1 MTKNIFSNWTKNVFY
16 NKKILYPKNLNELK
30 KIINI
35 NKDSLGICG
44 NLRSFN
50 DSCINKDKLISLKKF
65 KKEIILD
72 KKNSTLFVSSNIL
85 LIEVLKKIV
94 PEGFMISVTPGSKYV
109 TIGGMISNNVIGKN
123 SKNNQFKYL
132 IKELKILTPKNKV
145 IKCSNKTNKKNFDL
159 VVGGFGLAGTILS
172 AKIKLKKIKNQYV
185 DVKTIKFNDYDEFN
199 KIPLNNNR
207 FNVAW
212 IDSHSLNSKKFK
224 GLFSIGD
231 YNLIKNKNEKF
242 ECDDKEMNFITK
254 SFLIFYINN
263 FFFSK
268 IINFLYLNLFLK
280 NKTVNF
286 NTAFYPQDKWLNFN
300 QCYNNGFFQVQI
312 LIPEKNF
319 KLIMNTISIFFN
331 QNKLKSTF
339 IILKKINE
347 TGKYLDFFGKGYSVS
362 FDIPKDEKYL
372 KTRSFFNNLILNNN
386 LKPNLSKDTL
396 LKSKFFKKDS
406 HYKNFIKKLHSV
418 DNKKIYTNEFSKRLK
433 IK

>member
-16 NKKILYPKNLNELK
+16 NKKILYPKNLNELRR
-30 KIINI
+30 IINI

-50 DSCINKDKLISLKKF
+50 DSCINKDKLISLKRF
-65 KKEIILD
+65 KKEIILN

-85 LIEVLKKIV
+85 LLDVLKKIV

-109 TIGGMISNNVIGKN
+109 TIGGMISNNIIGKN

-347 TGKYLDFFGKGYSVS
+347 NGKYLDFFGKGYSVS

>member
-109 TIGGMISNNVIGKN
+109 TIGGMISSNVIGKN

-132 IKELKILTPKNKV
+132 IEELKILTPKNKV

-159 VVGGFGLAGTILS
+159 VVGGFGLAGTVLS

-199 KIPLNNNR
+199 KIPLNKNR

-347 TGKYLDFFGKGYSVS
+347 NGKYLDFFGKGYSVS

>member
-16 NKKILYPKNLNELK
+16 NKEILYPKNLNELK

-35 NKDSLGICG
+35 SKDGLGICG

-50 DSCINKDKLISLKKF
+50 DSCINKDKLISLKRF

-85 LIEVLKKIV
+85 LLDVLKKIV

-132 IKELKILTPKNKV
+132 IEELKILTPKNKI

-159 VVGGFGLAGTILS
+159 IVGGFGLAGTILS

-185 DVKTIKFNDYDEFN
+185 DIKTIKFNGYDEFN
-199 KIPLNNNR
+199 KIPVNNNK

-212 IDSHSLNSKKFK
+212 IDSHSLNSKKFQ
-224 GLFSIGD
+224 GLFNIGD
-231 YNLIKNKNEKF
+231 YNLTKNNNEKF
-242 ECDDKEMNFITK
+242 KNNDKKINFITK
-254 SFLIFYINN
+254 SFLIFYIKN

-268 IINFLYLNLFLK
+268 IINFLYLNLYLK

-286 NTAFYPQDKWLNFN
+286 NEAFYPQDKWLNFN
-300 QCYNNGFFQVQI
+300 RCYEKGFFQVQV

-319 KLIMNTISIFFN
+319 KFIMNKISIFFN
-331 QNKLKSTF
+331 KNKVKSTF

-347 TGKYLDFFGKGYSVS
+347 TGKYLDFFGKGYSIS
-362 FDIPKDEKYL
+362 FDIPKNEKYE
-372 KTRSFFNNLILNNN
+372 KTQFFFYKLILNNN
-386 LKPNLSKDTL
+386 LKTNLSKDTL
-396 LKSKFFKKDS
+396 LNSKVLKKDI
-406 HYKNFIKKLHSV
+406 HYKKFIKELYSI

>member
-199 KIPLNNNR
+199 KIPLNKNR

-347 TGKYLDFFGKGYSVS
+347 NGKYLDFFGKGYSVS

>member
-1 MTKNIFSNWTKNVFY
+1 M
-16 NKKILYPKNLNELK
+16 
-30 KIINI
+30 
-35 NKDSLGICG
+35 GICG

-109 TIGGMISNNVIGKN
+109 TIGGMISSNVIGKN

-347 TGKYLDFFGKGYSVS
+347 NGKYLDFFGKGYSVS

>member
-109 TIGGMISNNVIGKN
+109 TIGGMISSNVIGKN

-159 VVGGFGLAGTILS
+159 VVGGFGLAGTVLS

-199 KIPLNNNR
+199 KIPLNKNR

-347 TGKYLDFFGKGYSVS
+347 NGKYLDFFGKGYSVS

-396 LKSKFFKKDS
+396 LNSKFFKKDS
-406 HYKNFIKKLHSV
+406 HYKNFIEKLHSV

>member
-16 NKKILYPKNLNELK
+16 NKEILYPKNLIELK

-35 NKDSLGICG
+35 SKDGLGICG
-44 NLRSFN
+44 NFRSFN
-50 DSCINKDKLISLKKF
+50 DSCINKDKLISLKRF

-72 KKNSTLFVSSNIL
+72 KKNSILFVSSNIML
-85 LIEVLKKIV
+85 LDILKKIV

-132 IKELKILTPKNKV
+132 IEELKILTPKNKI

-159 VVGGFGLAGTILS
+159 IIGGFGLAGTILS

-185 DVKTIKFNDYDEFN
+185 DITTIKFNGYNEFN
-199 KIPLNNNR
+199 KIPLNKNK

-212 IDSHSLNSKKFK
+212 IDSHSLNRKKFQ
-224 GLFSIGD
+224 GLFNIGD
-231 YNLIKNKNEKF
+231 YNLIKNNDEKF
-242 ECDDKEMNFITK
+242 KYNDKKMNFITK
-254 SFLIFYINN
+254 SFLIFYIKN

-268 IINFLYLNLFLK
+268 IINFLYLNLYLK

-286 NTAFYPQDKWLNFN
+286 NEAFYPQDKWLNFN
-300 QCYNNGFFQVQI
+300 QCYEKGFFQVQV

-319 KLIMNTISIFFN
+319 KLIMNKISIFFFK
-331 QNKLKSTF
+331 NKVKSTF

-347 TGKYLDFFGKGYSVS
+347 TGKYLDFFGKGYLVS
-362 FDIPKDEKYL
+362 FDIPKNEKYE
-372 KTRSFFNNLILNNN
+372 KTQFFFNSLILNNN
-386 LKPNLSKDTL
+386 LKTNLSKDTL
-396 LKSKFFKKDS
+396 LNSKVLKKDI
-406 HYKNFIKKLHSV
+406 HYKKFIKELYSI

>member
-109 TIGGMISNNVIGKN
+109 TIGGMISSNVIGKN

-132 IKELKILTPKNKV
+132 IEELKILTPKNKV

-159 VVGGFGLAGTILS
+159 VVGGFGLAGTVLS

-199 KIPLNNNR
+199 KIPLNKNR

-347 TGKYLDFFGKGYSVS
+347 NGKYLDFFGKGYSVS

-396 LKSKFFKKDS
+396 LNSKFFKKNS

>member
-16 NKKILYPKNLNELK
+16 NKEILYPKNLNELK

-35 NKDSLGICG
+35 NKNGLGICG

-50 DSCINKDKLISLKKF
+50 DSCINKDKLISLKRF
-65 KKEIILD
+65 KKEIILN

-85 LIEVLKKIV
+85 LLDVLKKIV

-109 TIGGMISNNVIGKN
+109 TIGGMISNNIIGKN

-159 VVGGFGLAGTILS
+159 VVGGFGLAGAILS

-185 DVKTIKFNDYDEFN
+185 DVKTIKFNGYDEFN
-199 KIPLNNNR
+199 KIPLNKNK

-212 IDSHSLNSKKFK
+212 IDSHSLNNKKFK
-224 GLFSIGD
+224 GLFNIGD
-231 YNLIKNKNEKF
+231 YNLIKNKDEKF
-242 ECDDKEMNFITK
+242 KYNDKEMNFFTK
-254 SFLIFYINN
+254 SFLIFYIKN

-268 IINFLYLNLFLK
+268 IINFLYLNLYLK

-286 NTAFYPQDKWLNFN
+286 NEAFYPQDKWLNFN
-300 QCYNNGFFQVQI
+300 QCYKDGFFQVQI

-319 KLIMNTISIFFN
+319 SLIMNRISIFFN
-331 QNKLKSTF
+331 QNNIKSTF

-347 TGKYLDFFGKGYSVS
+347 TGKYLDFFGKGYSIS
-362 FDIPKDEKYL
+362 FDIPKNEKYK
-372 KTRSFFNNLILNNN
+372 KTKSFFNSLILSNN
-386 LKPNLSKDTL
+386 LKANLSKDTL
-396 LKSKFFKKDS
+396 LNSKIFKKDTR
-406 HYKNFIKKLHSV
+406 YKDFIKKLHSI
-418 DNKKIYTNEFSKRLK
+418 DKKKIYINEFSKRLK

>member
-30 KIINI
+30 KMINI

-145 IKCSNKTNKKNFDL
+145 INCSNKTNKKNFDL

-185 DVKTIKFNDYDEFN
+185 DLKTIKFNDYDEFN
-199 KIPLNNNR
+199 KIPLNKNR

-224 GLFSIGD
+224 GLFIIGD

-242 ECDDKEMNFITK
+242 EYDDKEMNFITK

-268 IINFLYLNLFLK
+268 IINFLYLNLFIR

-286 NTAFYPQDKWLNFN
+286 NEAFYPQDKWLNFN
-300 QCYNNGFFQVQI
+300 RCYNKGFFQVQI

-319 KLIMNTISIFFN
+319 KLIMNTISIYFD

-362 FDIPKDEKYL
+362 FDIPKNKKYV
-372 KTRSFFNNLILNNN
+372 KTQSFFNNLILNNN
-386 LKPNLSKDTL
+386 LKPNLSKDSL
-396 LKSKFFKKDS
+396 LNSKFLKKDS

>member
-109 TIGGMISNNVIGKN
+109 TIGGMISSNVIGKN

-185 DVKTIKFNDYDEFN
+185 DVKTIKFNDYDEFY
-199 KIPLNNNR
+199 KIPLNKNR

-347 TGKYLDFFGKGYSVS
+347 NGKYLDFFGKGYSVS

>member
-109 TIGGMISNNVIGKN
+109 TIGGMISSNVIGKN

-132 IKELKILTPKNKV
+132 IKELKILTPRNKV

-159 VVGGFGLAGTILS
+159 VVGGFGLAGTVLS

-199 KIPLNNNR
+199 KIPLNKNR

-347 TGKYLDFFGKGYSVS
+347 NGKYLDFFGKGYSVS

-396 LKSKFFKKDS
+396 LNSKFFKKNN

>member
-109 TIGGMISNNVIGKN
+109 TIGGMISSNVIGKN

-347 TGKYLDFFGKGYSVS
+347 NGKYLDFFGKGYSVS

>member
-16 NKKILYPKNLNELK
+16 NKEILYPKNLNELK

-35 NKDSLGICG
+35 SKDGLGICG

-50 DSCINKDKLISLKKF
+50 DSCINKDKLISLKRF

-85 LIEVLKKIV
+85 LLDVLKKIV

-132 IKELKILTPKNKV
+132 IEELKILTPKNKI

-159 VVGGFGLAGTILS
+159 IVGGFGLAGTILS

-185 DVKTIKFNDYDEFN
+185 DIKTIKFNGYDEFN
-199 KIPLNNNR
+199 KIPVNNNK

-212 IDSHSLNSKKFK
+212 IDSHSLNSKKFQ
-224 GLFSIGD
+224 GLFNIGD
-231 YNLIKNKNEKF
+231 YNLTKNNNEKF
-242 ECDDKEMNFITK
+242 KYNDKKMNFITK
-254 SFLIFYINN
+254 SFLIFYIKN

-268 IINFLYLNLFLK
+268 IINFLYLNLYLK

-286 NTAFYPQDKWLNFN
+286 NEAFYPQDKWLNFN
-300 QCYNNGFFQVQI
+300 RCYEKGFFQVQV

-319 KLIMNTISIFFN
+319 KFIMNKISIFFN
-331 QNKLKSTF
+331 KNKVKSTF
-339 IILKKINE
+339 IVLKKINE
-347 TGKYLDFFGKGYSVS
+347 TGKYLDFFGKGYSIS
-362 FDIPKDEKYL
+362 FDIPKNEKYE
-372 KTRSFFNNLILNNN
+372 KTQFFFYKLILNNN
-386 LKPNLSKDTL
+386 LKTNLSKDTL
-396 LKSKFFKKDS
+396 LNSKVLKKDI
-406 HYKNFIKKLHSV
+406 HYKKFIKELYSI

>member
-109 TIGGMISNNVIGKN
+109 TIGGMISSNVIGKN

-132 IKELKILTPKNKV
+132 IEELKILTPKNKV

-159 VVGGFGLAGTILS
+159 VVGGFGLAGTVLS

-199 KIPLNNNR
+199 KIPLNKNR

-347 TGKYLDFFGKGYSVS
+347 NGKYLDFFGKGYSVS

-396 LKSKFFKKDS
+396 LNSKFFKKNN

>member
-16 NKKILYPKNLNELK
+16 NKKILNPKNLNELK

-109 TIGGMISNNVIGKN
+109 TIGGMISSNVIGKN

-347 TGKYLDFFGKGYSVS
+347 NGKYLDFFGKGYSVS

>member
-1 MTKNIFSNWTKNVFY
+1 
-16 NKKILYPKNLNELK
+16 
-30 KIINI
+30 
-35 NKDSLGICG
+35 
-44 NLRSFN
+44 
-50 DSCINKDKLISLKKF
+50 
-65 KKEIILD
+65 
-72 KKNSTLFVSSNIL
+72 
-85 LIEVLKKIV
+85 VLKKIV

-109 TIGGMISNNVIGKN
+109 TIGGMISSNVIGKN

-132 IKELKILTPKNKV
+132 IEELKILTPKNKV

-159 VVGGFGLAGTILS
+159 VVGGFGLAGTVLS

-199 KIPLNNNR
+199 KIPLNKNR

-347 TGKYLDFFGKGYSVS
+347 NGKYLDFFGKGYSVS

-396 LKSKFFKKDS
+396 LNSKFFKKNN

>member
-109 TIGGMISNNVIGKN
+109 TIGGMISSNVIGKN

-199 KIPLNNNR
+199 KIPLNKNR

-347 TGKYLDFFGKGYSVS
+347 NGKYLDFFGKGYSVS

-396 LKSKFFKKDS
+396 LNSKFFKKDS